1 MTFVQS
7 WFRCFGKD
15 LAFYSKWDERE
26 EERPCHACEFPLAM
40 GGGGGRQAVG
50 ALGEAQRLGA
60 RRDGSQ
66 TRGHRE

>member
-40 GGGGGRQAVG
+40 GGGGGG
-50 ALGEAQRLGA
+50 RLWEPWGK
-60 RRDGSQ
+60 RRD
-66 TRGHRE
+66 